1 LNVSEWFI
9 RRPVATSLL
18 MAAIALFGALAYWLL
33 PVSNLPNVDFP
44 TITVNA
50 SLPGG
55 DPGTISSAIASPLE
69 RQFTTIA
76 GVDSMTSSSST
87 GSTGITLVFDLD
99 RDIDGA
105 AVDLQT
111 AIAEVTPL
119 LPAGMPAPPSFRKVN
134 PADEPFLH
142 LALTSRTV
150 PLWVLDD
157 YAETLVAPRISI
169 VPGVAQVQVN
179 GQQKYAVR
187 VQVDPKSSRPNRLA
201 STISTRPSRA
211 GTSTCRPAS
220 CSARTRRTASR
231 PADSS

>member
-1 LNVSEWFI
+1 
-9 RRPVATSLL
+9 
-18 MAAIALFGALAYWLL
+18 MAAIALFGLRAYRRL
-33 PVSNLPNVDFP
+33 PVTQLPHVAFP
-44 TITVNA
+44 TINVSA

-55 DPGTISSAIASPLE
+55 DPGTMSSAIASPLE

-134 PADEPFLH
+134 PAEEPFLH

-211 GTSTCRPAS
+211 GTST
-220 CSARTRRTASR
+220 
-231 PADSS
+231 